1 MKLIDVP
8 QPAVVASCNALM
20 GGVDLVDRFLSDYR
34 PVIVSKK
41 WWWTLLSNTVNLT
54 MVAAWRLH
62 VLSDGSLRLIS
73 CPSVGLLLFVS

>member
-1 MKLIDVP
+1 MIVATNYADVAAMTKTRRWSSSDMKLIDVP

-41 WWWTLLSNTVNLT
+41 MVVDTLV
-54 MVAAWRLH
+54 
-62 VLSDGSLRLIS
+62 
-73 CPSVGLLLFVS
+73 